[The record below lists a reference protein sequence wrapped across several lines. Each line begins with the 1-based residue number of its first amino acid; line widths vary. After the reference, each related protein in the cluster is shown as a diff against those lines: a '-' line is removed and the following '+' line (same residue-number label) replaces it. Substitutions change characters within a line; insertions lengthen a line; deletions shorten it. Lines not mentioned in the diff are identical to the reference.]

1 MLHQVIMA
9 DLNYLDYVQL
19 EALNPIVIMVSMLD
33 YDDTSLVRFWL
44 LQHNFVRYLLLPI
57 NVANKISNVDN
68 LDGLP
73 DLQSLQLQANN
84 IKKLNKGISCLR
96 KLEYLR
102 LDHNE
107 LESISHQEISPCL
120 NLIYLN
126 VSQNKLDNL
135 NVSRIYH
142 NITQ

>member
-1 MLHQVIMA
+1 MLRFL
-9 DLNYLDYVQL
+9 DLSCNHLLIIENL
-19 EALNPIVIMVSMLD
+19 EFRGLIELR
-33 YDDTSLVRFWL
+33 LF
-44 LQHNFVRYLLLPI
+44 
-57 NVANKISNVDN
+57 ANKISNVNN